1 MRGQIKVLGASE
13 SFKNFIDYDGYGSL
27 LSINEKI
34 CLLQLAEKK
43 ITYQIYRMIYCE
55 NHIEYEGWANL
66 EENTGKIAIKFS
78 C

>member
-1 MRGQIKVLGASE
+1 MKGQIKVLGASE
-13 SFKNFIDYDGYGSL
+13 SFKNLIDYDGYGSL

-34 CLLQLAEKK
+34 CCLQLGEKK
-43 ITYQIYRMIYCE
+43 ITYQIYKTIYCQ

-66 EENTGKIAIKFS
+66 EKNTGKIAIKFS